1 MDHIR
6 NSLLAL
12 SQITVSSGVRC
23 WSCSLTPRG
32 PSWTWAT
39 APSYLVNQQI
49 QHKNGNKRRGRTYRG
64 GKEETGKKTKER
76 AQEERKT
83 ADEGSWNLYEK
94 GRAQKAVGIR
104 AGSGLFNQVPDKYF
118 TILLD
123 YLQGLQGG
131 ARDITVQK
139 AEAFMKELDG
149 SDAED
154 PNLLEKCERIR
165 QVLQLLS

>member
-1 MDHIR
+1 MREKKIKQVCWFVFCFFHVFF
-6 NSLLAL
+6 LL
-12 SQITVSSGVRC
+12 
-23 WSCSLTPRG
+23 
-32 PSWTWAT
+32 
-39 APSYLVNQQI
+39 
-49 QHKNGNKRRGRTYRG
+49 K
-64 GKEETGKKTKER
+64 
-76 AQEERKT
+76 
-83 ADEGSWNLYEK
+83 
-94 GRAQKAVGIR
+94 
-104 AGSGLFNQVPDKYF
+104 VPDKYF
-118 TILLD
+118 PILLD